1 MTPPAAEFDAR
12 AYLAARRERVD
23 AHLEQVMDLSS
34 ELFGGLVE
42 SMRYSLFAGG
52 KRVRP
57 ILALAACEAVGGDI
71 ELALPAASAL
81 ELMHTYTLIH
91 DDLPA
96 MDDDDFRRGRP
107 TNHKVYGEAM
117 ALLAGCGL
125 LSIAFE
131 IVARQATEGRI
142 AHERATRAIAL
153 LADAIGWRG
162 VIGGQAIDIDS
173 TGKEIDLARVRDIC
187 FHKTATLIAASVVV
201 GAVAGGGDEAQIEAL
216 DRFGRAIGL
225 AFQVADD
232 ILNVEG
238 DAEKLG
244 KGTGTDAGAGKT
256 TFPSVMGLD
265 GAKTYARELLDEANA
280 ALAPFG
286 PRADALRAIADYIVT
301 RDR

>member
-12 AYLAARRERVD
+12 AYLAERRERVD
-23 AHLEQVMDLSS
+23 AHLERVMDLHSD
-34 ELFGGLVE
+34 LFGGLVE

-142 AHERATRAIAL
+142 PHERATRAIAL

-201 GAVAGGGDEAQIEAL
+201 GAVAGGGDEGQIEAL